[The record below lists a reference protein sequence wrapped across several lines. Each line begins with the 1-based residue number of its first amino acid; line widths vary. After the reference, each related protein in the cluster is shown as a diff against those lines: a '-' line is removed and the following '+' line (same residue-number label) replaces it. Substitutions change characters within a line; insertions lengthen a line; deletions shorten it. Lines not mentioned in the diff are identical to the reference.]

1 MKSVKVLTRLNYALL
16 RNMAN
21 ANGNNVFGITGSF
34 PMSIPITVDD
44 SKIQV
49 AINDYDD
56 LSSYR
61 DGLLQ
66 LFEIKTE
73 IQPEYVVTPFDY
85 IYQDKTLMAIMYFIL
100 HLNKMNDKYDCA
112 YLSDIMESKDNIYI
126 KYCGQTQLDGIN
138 AIEMFEMPKD
148 EDVAV
153 YRVIIKDSDLKPVK
167 QFAYVGLVTDTETDI
182 IDLFRDFVNRYYQSD
197 PSIFLFYSDNIT
209 IERMK

>member
-1 MKSVKVLTRLNYALL
+1 MKSVKVLTRLNYELL
-16 RNMAN
+16 RNM

-44 SKIQV
+44 AKIQV
-49 AINDYDD
+49 KINDYDD
-56 LSSYR
+56 LLSYSE
-61 DGLLQ
+61 GLLQ
-66 LFEIKTE
+66 LYDVTGADQVSFEH
-73 IQPEYVVTPFDY
+73 
-85 IYQDKTLMAIMYFIL
+85 IYNDKTLMAILYFIL
-100 HLNKMNDKYDCA
+100 HLNKMNDKYDCT

-126 KYCGQTQLDGIN
+126 KYYGQTQLEGIN

-148 EDVAV
+148 EDAAV
-153 YRVIIKDSDLKPVK
+153 YKVIIKDSDLKPVK
-167 QFAYVGLVTDTETDI
+167 QFIYVGLVTDTETDI

>member
-1 MKSVKVLTRLNYALL
+1 MKSVKVLTRLNYELL
-16 RNMAN
+16 RNM
-21 ANGNNVFGITGSF
+21 ANGNNVFGSF
-34 PMSIPITVDD
+34 PMSIPTNGDD
-44 SKIQV
+44 LKIQV
-49 AINDYDD
+49 KINDYDD
-56 LSSYR
+56 LLSYR

-66 LFEIKTE
+66 LYDVTGAGQASFEH
-73 IQPEYVVTPFDY
+73 
-85 IYQDKTLMAIMYFIL
+85 IYNDKTLMTILYFIL
-100 HLNKMNDKYDCA
+100 HLNKMNDKYDCT

-126 KYCGQTQLDGIN
+126 KYYDRNQLEGIN

-153 YRVIIKDSDLKPVK
+153 YKVIIKDSDLKPVK
-167 QFAYVGLVTDTETDI
+167 QFIYVGLVTDTETDI

>member
-1 MKSVKVLTRLNYALL
+1 MKSVKVLTRLNYELL
-16 RNMAN
+16 RNM

-44 SKIQV
+44 AKIQV
-49 AINDYDD
+49 KINDYDD
-56 LSSYR
+56 LLSYR

-85 IYQDKTLMAIMYFIL
+85 MYQDKTLMAILYFIL
-100 HLNKMNDKYDCA
+100 HLNKMNDKYDCT

-126 KYCGQTQLDGIN
+126 KYYGQTQLEGIN

-167 QFAYVGLVTDTETDI
+167 QFVYVGLVTDTDTDI
-182 IDLFRDFVNRYYQSD
+182 IDLFRDFVNRYYQND

>member
-1 MKSVKVLTRLNYALL
+1 MKSVKVLTRLNYELL
-16 RNMAN
+16 RNM
-21 ANGNNVFGITGSF
+21 ANGNNVFGSF
-34 PMSIPITVDD
+34 PMSIPTNGDD
-44 SKIQV
+44 LKIQV
-49 AINDYDD
+49 KINDYDD
-56 LSSYR
+56 LLSYR

-85 IYQDKTLMAIMYFIL
+85 MYQDKTLMAILYFIL
-100 HLNKMNDKYDCA
+100 HLNKMNDKYDCT

-126 KYCGQTQLDGIN
+126 KYYDRNQLEGIN

-148 EDVAV
+148 EDAAV
-153 YRVIIKDSDLKPVK
+153 YKVIIKDSDLKPVK
-167 QFAYVGLVTDTETDI
+167 QFIYVGLVTDTETDI